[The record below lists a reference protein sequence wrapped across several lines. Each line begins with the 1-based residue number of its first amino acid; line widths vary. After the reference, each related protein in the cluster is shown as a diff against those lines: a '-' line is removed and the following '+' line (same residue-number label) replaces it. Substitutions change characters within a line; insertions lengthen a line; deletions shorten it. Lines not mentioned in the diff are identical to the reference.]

1 MTRAIILVLMLAIA
15 TVVARSAT
23 RAAASP
29 SSAAP
34 QARSVRDGVFTVMQQ
49 KRGEAIY
56 SRECSTCHGET
67 LKGGE
72 GSPPLTGPDF
82 RAIWDGKTVADLFDK
97 TRLTMPSAPETPGK
111 LSRQQYV
118 DIVAHILSVNR
129 FPAGAT
135 ELPPDTEKLKQIR
148 ISAKQ

>member
-1 MTRAIILVLMLAIA
+1 MTRSITLVLMLGAV
-15 TVVARSAT
+15 TLPPRSLAQ
-23 RAAASP
+23 P
-29 SSAAP
+29 
-34 QARSVRDGVFTVMQQ
+34 ARSVKDGVFTATQQ

-56 SRECSTCHGET
+56 ARECSTCHGET

-72 GSPPLTGPDF
+72 GSPALTGPDF

-118 DIVAHILSVNR
+118 DVIAHILSVNR
-129 FPAGAT
+129 FPAGST
-135 ELPPDTEKLKQIR
+135 ELPPDSEKLKQIR
-148 ISAKQ
+148 ISTKQ